1 MANFGFLA
9 IFWSWLIFFEKS
21 ELIRSL
27 FFTLEIKKQFFNH
40 AQMEK
45 EMAIL
50 GVSVITLFVAGFA
63 AFAIYDLEGVSASAE
78 LKDYTT
84 EFESIQTSLN
94 QVNQKL
100 EDLESD
106 TVQELQKIKTQLDEV
121 RAKTS
126 PAVPIDNS
134 QPFSISI
141 DKAIYAKEDTIIIR
155 AHNILPQKAMTI
167 QLLSSFNELIT
178 TVTAR
183 SDSTG
188 KLNHAFQIPSFVT
201 PGEYSIKATTSD
213 GNADVMFFKI
223 SNDIVTKS
231 EKPTIEG
238 LTVALDNSVYKPGEM
253 IKVTGFGQKSTPI
266 TAEITSPTQEI
277 STAHSSTSSD
287 GTYTL
292 IFILDN
298 DAKSGN
304 WKLKVTHGDHEE
316 SLSFTVKN

>member
-1 MANFGFLA
+1 MG
-9 IFWSWLIFFEKS
+9 
-21 ELIRSL
+21 
-27 FFTLEIKKQFFNH
+27 IKKQFFKQ

-63 AFAIYDLEGVSASAE
+63 AFAIYDLDGVSASAE

-106 TVQELQKIKTQLDEV
+106 TIQELQKIKVQLEEV

-126 PAVPIDNS
+126 PATPIDKPV
-134 QPFSISI
+134 PFSISI

-188 KLNHAFQIPSFVT
+188 KLNYAFQIPSFVT
-201 PGEYSIKATTSD
+201 PGDYSIKAVTSD
-213 GNADVMFFKI
+213 GNADIMFFKI
-223 SNDIVTKS
+223 SNNIITKS
-231 EKPTIEG
+231 AKPSIEG

-253 IKVTGFGQKSTPI
+253 IKVTGYGGISTPI
-266 TAEITSPTQEI
+266 TAEITSPNQETL
-277 STAHSSTSSD
+277 TAHSSTSSD

-292 IFILDN
+292 IFILDS

-304 WKLKVTHGDHEE
+304 WKLKVVHGEHEE